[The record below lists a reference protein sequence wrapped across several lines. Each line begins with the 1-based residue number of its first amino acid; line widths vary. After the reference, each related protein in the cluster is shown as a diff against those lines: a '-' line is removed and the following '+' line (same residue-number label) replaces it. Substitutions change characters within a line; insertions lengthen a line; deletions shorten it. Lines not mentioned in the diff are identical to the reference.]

1 MGGIAEKHPPIRLS
15 GVGVQYDLRLNKKR
29 KLGQTIFGAYR
40 RDPSSRFWA
49 LRNIDLTV
57 HHGESLAVIGNN
69 GAGKSTLLQVLAG
82 IVEPTEGVAEV
93 RGSIATLLH
102 LGAGFEDELTAPENV
117 MLVGA
122 FLGIPHEEMRKKLK
136 PILDFAELGKFVD
149 SPVRTYSSG
158 MRARLGF
165 SVATA
170 VDPDV
175 LLLDEVLSTGDATFK
190 EKSRARVVELMGRA
204 KAIVYVTH
212 DLEAAAEFCNRAI
225 EIEKGHIVN
234 EGPTKVVV
242 KEYQRKAEL
251 AKK

>member
-1 MGGIAEKHPPIRLS
+1 MNPPIMLRD
-15 GVGVQYDLRLNKKR
+15 VGVQYDLRLNRKR

-40 RDPSSRFWA
+40 RDNSSKFWA
-49 LRNIDLTV
+49 LEHVNLTV
-57 HHGESLAVIGNN
+57 NHGESLAVIGAN

-82 IVEPTEGVAEV
+82 IVEPSQGQAEV

-122 FLGIPHEEMRKKLK
+122 FLGVPHKEMEEKLQ
-136 PILDFAELGKFVD
+136 PILDFADLGDFVD

-175 LLLDEVLSTGDATFK
+175 LLLDEVLSTGDAAFK

-204 KAIVYVTH
+204 RAIVYVTH
-212 DLEAAAEFCNRAI
+212 DLEAAAEFCTRAI
-225 EIEKGHIVN
+225 ELEKGHIVN
-234 EGPTKVVV
+234 EGATPAVV
-242 KEYQRKAEL
+242 KEYLRKTEL
-251 AKK
+251 KKK